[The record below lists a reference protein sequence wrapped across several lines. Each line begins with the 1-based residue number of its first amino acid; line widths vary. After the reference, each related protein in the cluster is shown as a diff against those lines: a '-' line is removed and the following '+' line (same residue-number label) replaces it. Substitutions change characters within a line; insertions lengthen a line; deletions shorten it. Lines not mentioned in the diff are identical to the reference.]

1 MHVEYWQHMP
11 IANEVDQFHKGVGM
25 IQFLCFKFGI
35 LRFVCE
41 YFLDKKYETLKP
53 SPWKVGNH
61 VHTKLGSNNKWNF
74 TEN

>member
-1 MHVEYWQHMP
+1 
-11 IANEVDQFHKGVGM
+11 M

-41 YFLDKKYETLKP
+41 YFSDKKYETLKS

-61 VHTKLGSNNKWNF
+61 ADTKLGSNNKWNF